1 MKAEAAKAGPA
12 LLSPGNLRGNG
23 EGRREKREGTREKRE
38 ERRNL
43 SWIQPR
49 KAHGEDGA
57 GQIEA
62 EQLIF
67 ALLQH
72 PSPV

>member
-38 ERRNL
+38 GTCLGYSHGKHMERMELGKSRLNN
-43 SWIQPR
+43 
-49 KAHGEDGA
+49 
-57 GQIEA
+57 
-62 EQLIF
+62 
-67 ALLQH
+67 
-72 PSPV
+72 